1 MPDYKEIIYE
11 KKRGGVLITLNRPE
25 AMNAISRTLIKELH
39 QALDDVEADPEIRAV
54 IVTGAGRAF
63 SAGMDQG
70 KTASGRRRDLHWPYG
85 IPTGQSAAEVIDSW
99 RSESRNFMRLWEFPK
114 PIIGAING
122 WAMGAGSWFALFTHI
137 TIASE
142 NPNFMRLGEFPK
154 PIIGA
159 INGWAMG
166 AGSWFAL
173 FTHITIASENAV
185 FAQPEVRHGSNTS
198 FMWTLLGGFK
208 NALRY
213 GLTGDHIDAQE
224 ALRIGLV
231 VKVVPADQL
240 LDECFKIVER
250 IAKVPPETVKINLQ
264 VATLGLDMMGLSDA
278 LTYDKQMSA
287 PAHIM
292 LREELRKPLDDARAN
307 KGIREYLQLRDG
319 PFQPEPFGPRSK
331 KKQ

>member
-1 MPDYKEIIYE
+1 MPEYREILYQ
-11 KKRGGVLITLNRPE
+11 KQRGGVLITLNRPE
-25 AMNAISRTLIKELH
+25 AMNAINRTMIKELH
-39 QALDDVEADPEIRAV
+39 QALDEVESDPEIRAV
-54 IVTGAGRAF
+54 VITGAGRAF

-70 KTASGRRRDLHWPYG
+70 KTAGGRRRDLHWPYG
-85 IPTGQSAAEVIDSW
+85 IPTGLSAAEVIDSW
-99 RSESRNFMRLWEFPK
+99 RSENRNFMRFWEF
-114 PIIGAING
+114 G
-122 WAMGAGSWFALFTHI
+122 
-137 TIASE
+137 
-142 NPNFMRLGEFPK
+142 K

-231 VKVVPADQL
+231 VKVVPQERL
-240 LDECFKIVER
+240 LEECFSLVER
-250 IAKVPPETVKINLQ
+250 IAHVPPETVKINLQ
-264 VATLGLDMMGLSDA
+264 IATMGMQMMGMRDA
-278 LTYDKQMSA
+278 LLLDNQLSA
-287 PAHIM
+287 PAHVM
-292 LREELRKPLDDARAN
+292 LREELRRPLDEARFN
-307 KGIREYLQLRDG
+307 EGTKKYLMLRDG
-319 PFQPEPFGPRSK
+319 PFQPEPFGPRAK
-331 KKQ
+331 KRAE

>member
-1 MPDYKEIIYE
+1 MADYKEILYE
-11 KKRGGVLITLNRPE
+11 KQRRGVLVTLNRPE
-25 AMNAISRTLIKELH
+25 AMNAISRTIIKELH
-39 QALDDVEADPEIRAV
+39 EALDEVLADPEIRAV
-54 IVTGAGRAF
+54 VVTGAGRAF

-70 KTASGRRRDLHWPYG
+70 KTAGGRRRDLHWPYG

-142 NPNFMRLGEFPK
+142 N
-154 PIIGA
+154 
-159 INGWAMG
+159 
-166 AGSWFAL
+166 
-173 FTHITIASENAV
+173 AV

-198 FMWTLLGGFK
+198 FMWTHLGGFK

-240 LDECFKIVER
+240 IDECFSIVER
-250 IAKVPPETVKINLQ
+250 IAHVPPETVKINLQ
-264 VATLGLDMMGLSDA
+264 IATMGLQIMGLRDA
-278 LTYDKQMSA
+278 LLLDNQLSA
-287 PAHIM
+287 PAHVM
-292 LREELRKPLDDARAN
+292 LREELRKPLDEARFN
-307 KGIREYLQLRDG
+307 KGTKEYLMLRDG

-331 KKQ
+331 RKA

>member
-1 MPDYKEIIYE
+1 MADYKEILYE

-39 QALDDVEADPEIRAV
+39 QALDDVEADPEIRAIV
-54 IVTGAGRAF
+54 VTGAGRAF

-99 RSESRNFMRLWEFPK
+99 RSESRNFMRLW
-114 PIIGAING
+114 
-122 WAMGAGSWFALFTHI
+122 
-137 TIASE
+137 
-142 NPNFMRLGEFPK
+142 EFPK

-240 LDECFKIVER
+240 LDECFSIVER
-250 IAKVPPETVKINLQ
+250 IAHVPPETVKINLQ
-264 VATLGLDMMGLSDA
+264 IATVGLQMMGLRDA
-278 LTYDKQMSA
+278 LLLDNQLSA
-287 PAHIM
+287 PAHVM
-292 LREELRKPLDDARAN
+292 LREELRRPLDEARFN
-307 KGIREYLQLRDG
+307 KGTKEYLMLRDG
-319 PFQPEPFGPRSK
+319 PFQPEPFGPRAKSK
-331 KKQ
+331 R

>member
-1 MPDYKEIIYE
+1 MPDYKEILWE

-39 QALDDVEADPEIRAV
+39 QALDDVESDPEIRAV
-54 IVTGAGRAF
+54 VITGAGRAF

-70 KTASGRRRDLHWPYG
+70 KSASGRRRDLHWPYG

-99 RSESRNFMRLWEFPK
+99 RSESRNFIRLW
-114 PIIGAING
+114 
-122 WAMGAGSWFALFTHI
+122 
-137 TIASE
+137 
-142 NPNFMRLGEFPK
+142 EFPK

-198 FMWTLLGGFK
+198 FMWTHLGGFK

-240 LDECFKIVER
+240 IDECFDIVER
-250 IAKVPPETVKINLQ
+250 IAHVPPETVKINLHI
-264 VATLGLDMMGLSDA
+264 ATLGLQMMGLRDA
-278 LTYDKQMSA
+278 LLLDNQLSA
-287 PAHIM
+287 PAHVM
-292 LREELRKPLDDARAN
+292 LREELRGPLDDARFN
-307 KGIREYLQLRDG
+307 KGTKEYLMLRDG
-319 PFQPEPFGPRSK
+319 PFQPEPFGPRSRK
-331 KKQ
+331 RQ

>member
-1 MPDYKEIIYE
+1 MADYKEIIYE
-11 KKRGGVLITLNRPE
+11 KKCGGVLITLNRPE
-25 AMNAISRTLIKELH
+25 AMNAISRTLIRELH
-39 QALDDVEADPEIRAV
+39 QALDEVEADPEIRAIV
-54 IVTGAGRAF
+54 ITGAGRAF

-70 KTASGRRRDLHWPYG
+70 KTAGGRRRDLHWPYG

-99 RSESRNFMRLWEFPK
+99 RSESHFMRLW
-114 PIIGAING
+114 
-122 WAMGAGSWFALFTHI
+122 
-137 TIASE
+137 
-142 NPNFMRLGEFPK
+142 EFPK

-198 FMWTLLGGFK
+198 FMWTQLGGFK

-224 ALRIGLV
+224 ALRLGLV

-240 LDECFKIVER
+240 LEECFSIVER
-250 IAKVPPETVKINLQ
+250 IAHVPPETVKINLHI
-264 VATLGLDMMGLSDA
+264 ATMGLQMMGLRDA
-278 LTYDKQMSA
+278 LRLDNQLSA
-287 PAHIM
+287 PAHVM
-292 LREELRKPLDDARAN
+292 LREELRRPLDDARFN
-307 KGIREYLQLRDG
+307 KGTKEYLMLRDG
-319 PFQPEPFGPRSK
+319 PFQPEPFGPKSK
-331 KKQ
+331 AKDKNGRLEY

>member
-122 WAMGAGSWFALFTHI
+122 WAMGAGSWFALY
-137 TIASE
+137 
-142 NPNFMRLGEFPK
+142 
-154 PIIGA
+154 
-159 INGWAMG
+159 
-166 AGSWFAL
+166 
-173 FTHITIASENAV
+173 THITIASENAV

-224 ALRIGLV
+224 ALRLGLV

-240 LDECFKIVER
+240 IEECFSIVER
-250 IAKVPPETVKINLQ
+250 IAHVPPETVKINLNI
-264 VATLGLDMMGLSDA
+264 ATMGLQMMGLRDA
-278 LTYDKQMSA
+278 LVLDNQLSA
-287 PAHIM
+287 PAHVM
-292 LREELRKPLDDARAN
+292 LREELRKPLDDARFN
-307 KGIREYLQLRDG
+307 KGTKEYLMMRDG
-319 PFQPEPFGPRSK
+319 PFQPEPFGPRARK
-331 KKQ
+331 R

>member
-1 MPDYKEIIYE
+1 MADYKEILYE

-25 AMNAISRTLIKELH
+25 AMNAISRNLIKELH
-39 QALDDVEADPEIRAV
+39 AALDEIEADPEIRAV
-54 IVTGAGRAF
+54 VVTGAGRAF

-70 KTASGRRRDLHWPYG
+70 TTASGRRRDLQWPYG

-99 RSESRNFMRLWEFPK
+99 RSESRNFIRLW
-114 PIIGAING
+114 
-122 WAMGAGSWFALFTHI
+122 
-137 TIASE
+137 
-142 NPNFMRLGEFPK
+142 EFPK

-240 LDECFKIVER
+240 LDECFSIVER
-250 IAKVPPETVKINLQ
+250 IAHIPTETVKINLQ
-264 VATLGLDMMGLSDA
+264 IATMGLQMMGLRDA
-278 LTYDKQMSA
+278 LTLDNQLSA
-287 PAHIM
+287 PAHVM
-292 LREELRKPLDDARAN
+292 LREELRRPLDDARFN
-307 KGIREYLQLRDG
+307 EGTKKYLMLRDG

-331 KKQ
+331 RK

>member
-1 MPDYKEIIYE
+1 MADYKEILYE

-39 QALDDVEADPEIRAV
+39 QALDDVEADPEIRAIV
-54 IVTGAGRAF
+54 VTGAGRAF

-99 RSESRNFMRLWEFPK
+99 RSESRNFMRLW
-114 PIIGAING
+114 
-122 WAMGAGSWFALFTHI
+122 
-137 TIASE
+137 
-142 NPNFMRLGEFPK
+142 EFPK

-240 LDECFKIVER
+240 LDECFSIVER
-250 IAKVPPETVKINLQ
+250 IAHVPPETVKINLQ
-264 VATLGLDMMGLSDA
+264 IATVGLQMMGLRDA
-278 LTYDKQMSA
+278 LLLDNQLSA
-287 PAHIM
+287 PAHVM
-292 LREELRKPLDDARAN
+292 LREELRRPLDEARFS
-307 KGIREYLQLRDG
+307 KGTKEYLMLRDG
-319 PFQPEPFGPRSK
+319 PFQPEPFGPRAKSK
-331 KKQ
+331 R